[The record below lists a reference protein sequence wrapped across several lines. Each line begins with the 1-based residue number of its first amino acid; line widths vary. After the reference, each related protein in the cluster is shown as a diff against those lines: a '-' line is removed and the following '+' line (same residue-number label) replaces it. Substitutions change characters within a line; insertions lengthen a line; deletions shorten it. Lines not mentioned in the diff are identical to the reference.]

1 MSNTTV
7 QQIGALSAGYES
19 LQKSMSRVESD
30 IAEIKMA
37 LGVMASHQVETRIAD
52 IAEAMNEIRS
62 GLRDLKDT
70 ETRSI
75 ASAAEIKE
83 LDKRVAVLEADK
95 ARREGAALLV
105 RVLWT
110 VLGGSGLVTV
120 VAALVTYY
128 KG

>member
-1 MSNTTV
+1 MSNTAV
-7 QQIGALSAGYES
+7 EQIGALSAGYAN